1 MLLLSRQVLSLRIV
15 KNLKNNHMKKS
26 SVERVMKGIRI
37 KKVNAKKLD
46 ILAEHQSRK
55 INATLDLIIEYYFDN
70 NPTDQKI

>member
-1 MLLLSRQVLSLRIV
+1 
-15 KNLKNNHMKKS
+15 MKKS
-26 SVERVMKGIRI
+26 NIERVLKGIRI